1 MNTPLLHVVAT
12 VLLAGAAGLAAAEEL
27 PRSPACRTALEAL
40 EQAETTLAASA
51 GAASAQ
57 RADAERQRQA
67 TARLQPLRLRV
78 ANACLGGLTTSPP
91 PSQRTWVAPTVP
103 ASPAP
108 AVSPRA
114 LQPAVPPVTVPAPRV
129 EPPLMVT
136 HCTAATCVASDG
148 STLTRVGPGL
158 VGPRG
163 MCTREGVFLRCP

>member
-1 MNTPLLHVVAT
+1 MPFRPAAAA
-12 VLLAGAAGLAAAEEL
+12 VLLACAAGMAAAEEL

-91 PSQRTWVAPTVP
+91 PSQRTWVPP
-103 ASPAP
+103 SPPAP
-108 AVSPRA
+108 ALAPRA
-114 LQPAVPPVTVPAPRV
+114 LQPAVPPVTVPTPRV

-136 HCTAATCVASDG
+136 HCNAATCVASDG

-163 MCTREGVFLRCP
+163 LCTREGVFLRCP